1 MRGNLVSQVINGLFL
16 FGFFSC
22 AVYFVFLN
30 RYEAPLDR
38 LNKRKE
44 EIEKGIFS
52 HTEGFPREKDLE
64 ATSLEMRKFQQRIE
78 TKCKSKY
85 GVVEAAAVPHSST
98 LRNTLV
104 SNRYK
109 TLFCFVPKVACGNWK
124 RVFLVLNGHFNT
136 TAEISGETAH
146 NSRLLDTL
154 DKYTS
159 QEITQKL
166 ETYKKI
172 LFVREPLQR
181 VLSAYRN
188 KFTTEY
194 HKRVYHERVDK
205 EIVKKYRGNSTIDHQ
220 YATFNEFV
228 KYLID
233 LRPREK
239 LDIHW
244 KPQHHICDPCSIKY
258 DFIGRYHTLKSD
270 AKRALG
276 IMGVNN
282 EIEFPDIGKRN
293 NGQRIMRQFYS
304 EITENEFLR
313 LRKIYDMDYQ
323 LFEYR
328 KPRYS
333 EIFNDYPY

>member
-78 TKCKSKY
+78 TKCKM
-85 GVVEAAAVPHSST
+85 
-98 LRNTLV
+98 
-104 SNRYK
+104 
-109 TLFCFVPKVACGNWK
+109 ACGNWK